1 MSGISAQV
9 SIYPLKQDKLSPAID
24 AVLEAF
30 GKHGIESQMGTMSTM
45 VWGDDEEVFAALLDA
60 FRNAASLGEAVMVM
74 TVSNACPFASLK
86 GRPLPPKS
94 ESA

>member
-1 MSGISAQV
+1 MYGISAQV

-30 GKHGIESQMGTMSTM
+30 GKHGIESQMGAMSTM

-60 FRNAASLGEAVMVM
+60 FRKAASLGEAVMVM
-74 TVSNACPFASLK
+74 TVSNACP
-86 GRPLPPKS
+86 LPPKS